1 MNRVQYRYEVLLAES
16 VDEIVHDQLEAAKST
31 YDSLFIFELKR
42 FAQGGDNDAP
52 AFIADLLP
60 ALLNDL
66 LKSFDYGALVLSIV

>member
-1 MNRVQYRYEVLLAES
+1 MDCIQYRYEVLLAQS
-16 VDEIVHDQLEAAKST
+16 VNEIVHDQFEAAEST

-52 AFIADLLP
+52 AFIADLLS

-66 LKSFDYGALVLSIV
+66 LESFDHGALVLSIV